1 MDLSLVTFTSPD
13 SPYPLPIEEFFAAH
27 GPQVMEQYGYILPPS
42 PKEKN
47 TGQEIKADNTLRTVY
62 SRYDILRVDS
72 MAELHVAYFRPARS
86 NRSYRRLSPY
96 IAKQLVA
103 NAYHSRYHIFPT
115 EDHIAPI
122 AESLPLHTPHHTA
135 NISNDI
141 IEVAPATYW
150 DANNVTFITPSLTSP
165 TSPTTHPET
174 PICMRVLF
182 DADAP
187 TVRLEDIDPEKLAED
202 FQRFY
207 DHLYYCKAHNLS
219 FRDTERSYHDAFW
232 TWANGSEDV
241 YQDLLKSI
249 AACFMAEKPKG
260 SFLLIGPTRNGK
272 SSFITLLHTLF
283 GRNNTSMV
291 KLADFNNPGHN
302 MELAHSF
309 VNAPDEEDEGRDKDL
324 LQSQGIFKSAASHGD
339 VSLRVLYK
347 QTPQVFHC
355 DFMSFFPMNHFPE
368 WGGSGAEACMRRS
381 LTIPFTADLSSH
393 DNTGRNFEKE
403 TYVPSFFQDL
413 IPDVLALAAYCGEN
427 GFEMSATSKSFQD
440 SVKEE
445 VDSISTFIKIFHK
458 HFDTYST
465 VNFVYNEYKQW
476 CRENGYTM
484 PDKAKRSLGQ
494 KLKMQS
500 TETRTSLDGVM
511 LRGYRFG
518 LNDGNRHFRPD
529 YRVDA
534 RTLEQ
539 WQTDNGEGESV
550 INYLEGVDGE

>member
-1 MDLSLVTFTSPD
+1 MDLSLTTVSSPD
-13 SPYPLPIEEFFAAH
+13 SPYPISIEELFAQY
-27 GPQVMEQYGYILPPS
+27 GTQLLEQYGDLLPPS

-62 SRYDILRVDS
+62 RRYDILRIDS
-72 MAELHVAYFRPARS
+72 MAELHVAYFRPAHS

-96 IAKQLVA
+96 IAKQLTA
-103 NAYHSRYHIFPT
+103 EAYHARYHIFPT
-115 EDHIAPI
+115 EDRIAPI
-122 AESLPLHTPHHTA
+122 AESLPLHTPHHTPS
-135 NISNDI
+135 ISNDI
-141 IEVAPATYW
+141 IEVAPSTYW
-150 DANNVTFITPSLTSP
+150 DANNMTFIKPTPLS
-165 TSPTTHPET
+165 THPT
-174 PICMRVLF
+174 PPAPTCMRVLF

-187 TVRLEDIDPEKLAED
+187 TVRLEDIDPNKLADD
-202 FQRFY
+202 FQKFY
-207 DHLYYCKAHNLS
+207 DHLAYCKGKKFPS
-219 FRDTERSYHDAFW
+219 FRNTERAYHDAFW

-249 AACFMAEKPKG
+249 AACFMKEKPKG

-291 KLADFNNPGHN
+291 KLADFNSPGHN

-309 VNAPDEEDEGRDKDL
+309 VNAPDEEDEGRDRDL

-393 DNTGRNFEKE
+393 DNTGKNFEKE
-403 TYVPSFFQDL
+403 TYVASFFQDL
-413 IPDVLALAAYCGEN
+413 IADTLAIAAYCQEN
-427 GFEMSATSKSFQD
+427 GFEMSATSKGFQD

-445 VDSISTFIKIFHK
+445 VDSISTFIKIFRK
-458 HFDTYST
+458 HFDTFST
-465 VNFVYNEYKQW
+465 VNFVYNEYRQW
-476 CRENGYTM
+476 CIENGYTM
-484 PDKAKRSLGQ
+484 PDKAKRNLGQ

-500 TETRTSLDGVM
+500 TRTRTSVDGVEAT
-511 LRGYRFG
+511 GYRFG
-518 LNDGNRHFRPD
+518 LNDGGRHFRPD
-529 YRVDA
+529 YRVNA

-539 WQTDNGEGESV
+539 WQIDNGEAESV
-550 INYLEGVDGE
+550 INYLEDIDGE